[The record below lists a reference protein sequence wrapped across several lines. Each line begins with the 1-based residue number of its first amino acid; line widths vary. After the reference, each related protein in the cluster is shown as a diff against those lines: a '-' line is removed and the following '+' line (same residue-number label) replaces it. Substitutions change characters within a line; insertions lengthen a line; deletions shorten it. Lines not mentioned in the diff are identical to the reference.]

1 MVARHLRRAVLGS
14 LAAACI
20 ALTAGAS
27 AQGLSSKPMSIV
39 LGFAAGGPTDIV
51 ARVVAKALSE
61 EIGKP
66 VIVENKPGAGATLA
80 AASVANGPA
89 DGLSM
94 LLVVPGLTGAE
105 TLFPNRKY
113 DLTKDFAAIS
123 LLGTSPNWLLTH
135 VGSDLKT
142 GKDVERLAKA
152 SPGKYTYGHG
162 STGGISHLSSE
173 WLNAEKELN
182 ILSVPYKGNGPAL
195 VDLVGGRIDLMF
207 DQPIS
212 SESFVTSGKLRPLAV
227 TSPKRLAAYPDVP
240 TMEEAGYPGFVVEVW
255 YGLVFAARTPEAT
268 VKTVNA
274 ALARA
279 LARDDVK
286 ASLQRSGVT
295 PQASSPQEFQKRIDS
310 EVARW
315 KKVITDAKIT
325 GQ

>member
-1 MVARHLRRAVLGS
+1 MAAGHLRRGLLGA
-14 LAAACI
+14 LAAACVL
-20 ALTAGAS
+20 ATAGAT
-27 AQGLSSKPMSIV
+27 AQGLSNKPMSIV
-39 LGFAAGGPTDIV
+39 VGFAAGGPTDIV

-66 VIVENKPGAGATLA
+66 VIVENKPGAGSTVA
-80 AASVANGPA
+80 AGQVAHGPA
-89 DGLSM
+89 EGLTM

-113 DLTKDFAAIS
+113 DLTKDFAPIS
-123 LLGTSPNWLLTH
+123 LLGTSPNWLLTP
-135 VGSDLKT
+135 VGGDLKT
-142 GKDVERLAKA
+142 AKDVERLAKA
-152 SPGKYTYGHG
+152 SPNKYSYGHG

-173 WLNAEKELN
+173 WLNATKGLE

-227 TSPKRLAAYPDVP
+227 TSARRLPAYPDVP

-255 YGLVFAARTPEAT
+255 YGLVFAARTPDAT
-268 VKTVNA
+268 VNSVNA
-274 ALARA
+274 ALARV
-279 LARDDVK
+279 LAREDVK

-295 PQASSPQEFQKRIDS
+295 PQASTPQEFQKRIES
-310 EVARW
+310 EVTRW
-315 KKVITDAKIT
+315 KGVIVNAKIT
-325 GQ
+325 SQ